1 MKNNNIMILNNKNIG
16 VSKIEFNPNG
26 NLIITDKTGKYCLVV
41 CIQYNIEDINNIR
54 VGEDKKIDFNEYYIC
69 ENNEPALIIPT
80 SSSIQRLNNDIL
92 CFHFNFENIEN
103 DIHYMNKKEHFD
115 IELKSL
121 KCDIEINYNKV
132 SKGI

>member
-1 MKNNNIMILNNKNIG
+1 MNNNIMILNNKNIG

-54 VGEDKKIDFNEYYIC
+54 VGEDKEIYFNEYYIC

-80 SSSIQRLNNDIL
+80 SSSIQRLDNDIL
-92 CFHFNFENIEN
+92 LFHFNFENIEKN
-103 DIHYMNKKEHFD
+103 IHYMNKKEHFV

-121 KCDIEINYNKV
+121 KCDIEINYSKV
-132 SKGI
+132 LKGI

>member
-1 MKNNNIMILNNKNIG
+1 MNNNNIMILNNKNIG
-16 VSKIEFNPNG
+16 VGKIEFNPNG
-26 NLIITDKTGKYCLVV
+26 NLIIIDKTGKYCLVV
-41 CIQYNIEDINNIR
+41 CIQYNIEDINNIS
-54 VGEDKKIDFNEYYIC
+54 VGEDKEIDFNEYYIC

-80 SSSIQRLNNDIL
+80 ISSVQRLDNNIL
-92 CFHFNFENIEN
+92 RFHFNFENIEN